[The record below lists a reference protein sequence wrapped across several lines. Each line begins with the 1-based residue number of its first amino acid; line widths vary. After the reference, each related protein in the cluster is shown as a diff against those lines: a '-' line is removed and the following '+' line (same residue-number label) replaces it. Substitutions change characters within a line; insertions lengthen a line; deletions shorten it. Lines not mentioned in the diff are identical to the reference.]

1 MKGRVR
7 SQKLCG
13 GRIGWLDDGLGRSC
27 EKWSWSEASTWTY
40 STGDQSREGGGA
52 AGVVHTEVAASL
64 LQPENSN
71 YYVLNIGEAAEMNDA

>member
-1 MKGRVR
+1 MKLVW
-7 SQKLCG
+7 SQHLDLQHWWPEQG
-13 GRIGWLDDGLGRSC
+13 G
-27 EKWSWSEASTWTY
+27 
-40 STGDQSREGGGA
+40 GGGA